1 MSVSRASAIELDVV
15 DPAPLPVLARRHERR
30 QMTHRIAAAR
40 ILDLDDLGAELG
52 KQHRRKSAG
61 KQAGQVQDA
70 KTLKW
75 KMRAKVGD
83 RVQWYQLPEEVG
95 H

>member
-1 MSVSRASAIELDVV
+1 MALLDACNA
-15 DPAPLPVLARRHERR
+15 AP
-30 QMTHRIAAAR
+30 
-40 ILDLDDLGAELG
+40 
-52 KQHRRKSAG
+52 
-61 KQAGQVQDA
+61 

-75 KMRAKVGD
+75 KLRAKVGD

>member
-1 MSVSRASAIELDVV
+1 MNLDKVASFAEGAHADLV
-15 DPAPLPVLARRHERR
+15 PEARRYDPVE
-30 QMTHRIAAAR
+30 QAR
-40 ILDLDDLGAELG
+40 ALRSHCDT
-52 KQHRRKSAG
+52 
-61 KQAGQVQDA
+61 VP

-75 KMRAKVGD
+75 KLRAKVGD

>member
-1 MSVSRASAIELDVV
+1 MNLDKVAHFAEEEHSDLV
-15 DPAPLPVLARRHERR
+15 PEAHLYDPGAQARVLRGCCDEVP
-30 QMTHRIAAAR
+30 
-40 ILDLDDLGAELG
+40 
-52 KQHRRKSAG
+52 KP
-61 KQAGQVQDA
+61 
-70 KTLKW
+70 LKW

>member
-1 MSVSRASAIELDVV
+1 MNLEKVILYAEGRPPDLVPEDPVFDPSAQAITLLEGCNA
-15 DPAPLPVLARRHERR
+15 AP
-30 QMTHRIAAAR
+30 
-40 ILDLDDLGAELG
+40 
-52 KQHRRKSAG
+52 
-61 KQAGQVQDA
+61 

>member
-1 MSVSRASAIELDVV
+1 MNLDKLLHLASGEHSDLVPEARTHDPLDQ
-15 DPAPLPVLARRHERR
+15 ARQLRSYCDGCH
-30 QMTHRIAAAR
+30 
-40 ILDLDDLGAELG
+40 
-52 KQHRRKSAG
+52 
-61 KQAGQVQDA
+61 

-75 KMRAKVGD
+75 KLRAKVGD

>member
-1 MSVSRASAIELDVV
+1 MNLDKVAHFAEEPSTATSSRRPASSTRE
-15 DPAPLPVLARRHERR
+15 RRHARSSALRR
-30 QMTHRIAAAR
+30 
-40 ILDLDDLGAELG
+40 GP
-52 KQHRRKSAG
+52 
-61 KQAGQVQDA
+61 